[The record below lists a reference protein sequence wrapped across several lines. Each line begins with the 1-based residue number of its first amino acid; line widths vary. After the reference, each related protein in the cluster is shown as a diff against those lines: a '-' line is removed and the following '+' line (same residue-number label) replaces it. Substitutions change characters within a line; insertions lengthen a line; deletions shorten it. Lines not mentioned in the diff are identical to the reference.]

1 MKDLIRLI
9 LREETIGDERVINQ
23 RGYWTFDKVKQEAEK
38 YNTKKEFLKGSP
50 SAYGVAKKNNWF
62 DDVTKHM
69 EISKGQPGYWTFD
82 KVKQAAEKY
91 RTKAEFRSNR
101 PGAYQMAY
109 NNNWLDDVTKH
120 MEELKKPKNYW
131 TYDMVKQ
138 EAEKYTTK
146 SDFSKSSPGAYA
158 SALKFNWLDD
168 VTNHMKL
175 VKGGYGYWTFDTV
188 KQEAEKYNTKTE
200 FQKGSPSAYTLAQ
213 KNNWLDDVTK
223 HMSVVGNN
231 FNRLIYSFEFPDK
244 SVYVGLTY
252 NEKVRY
258 EQHMKNIKSAV
269 YKHIKETG
277 LKPVFKKETHYLSKE
292 NAIRM
297 EEYVEDWYR
306 QNGWKIL
313 NVNKT
318 GGLGG
323 TNLIWTFDKVKQ
335 ESEKYNTKIEFMRGS
350 PGAYSSAKRHNWL
363 DDITKHMEP
372 YVRPIYWTFDKVK
385 QEAEKYKTK
394 KEFLKGSPRAY
405 GIAKK
410 NNWVDAVTSH
420 MEQLKVPAN
429 YWTFDKVKQEAEKY
443 NTKMEFDRGNTSA
456 YQAAYKNN
464 WLDDV
469 TKHMVKKETNP
480 RGYWTYDMVK
490 QEAEK
495 YNKRTEFWKGSPS
508 AYTVASKNNWLNDF
522 FPKNQ
527 R

>member
-1 MKDLIRLI
+1 MRDLIRLI
-9 LREETIGDERVINQ
+9 LREETIGDEQFRKPKGYWTYDRVKQEAEKYNTKVEFKNANVAAYQHAYRNKWLDDVTSHMKRPVSQ
-23 RGYWTFDKVKQEAEK
+23 RYYWTYDRVKQEAEKYNTKKEFQKGSSGAYNVAQANKWLDDITKHMELYVKPIYWTFDKVKQEAEKYNTKSEFSKVSPGAYASAQKFNWLDDVTNHMKPVKGFGYWTFDKVKQEAEK
-38 YNTKKEFLKGSP
+38 YNTKTEFQKGS
-50 SAYGVAKKNNWF
+50 SGAYIVAKKNNWF

-69 EISKGQPGYWTFD
+69 G
-82 KVKQAAEKY
+82 
-91 RTKAEFRSNR
+91 
-101 PGAYQMAY
+101 
-109 NNNWLDDVTKH
+109 
-120 MEELKKPKNYW
+120 
-131 TYDMVKQ
+131 
-138 EAEKYTTK
+138 
-146 SDFSKSSPGAYA
+146 
-158 SALKFNWLDD
+158 
-168 VTNHMKL
+168 
-175 VKGGYGYWTFDTV
+175 
-188 KQEAEKYNTKTE
+188 
-200 FQKGSPSAYTLAQ
+200 
-213 KNNWLDDVTK
+213 
-223 HMSVVGNN
+223 VVGNK

-258 EQHMKNIKSAV
+258 SEHMRNISSAV
-269 YKHIKETG
+269 YKYIKETG
-277 LKPVFKKETHYLSKE
+277 LKPVFKKETHYLSQE
-292 NAIRM
+292 NAVRM

-313 NVNKT
+313 NVIKT

-323 TNLIWTFDKVKQ
+323 ANIIWTFDKVKQ
-335 ESEKYNTKIEFMRGS
+335 EAEKYNTNIEFMRGS
-350 PGAYSSAKRHNWL
+350 PGAYSSAKRNNWL
-363 DDITKHMEP
+363 GDITKHMES

-385 QEAEKYKTK
+385 QEAEKYNTK

-405 GIAKK
+405 GIAKVNK
-410 NNWVDAVTSH
+410 WVDDVTSH

-443 NTKMEFDRGNTSA
+443 GTKVEFSKGNTSA

-495 YNKRTEFWKGSPS
+495 YNTRTEFWKGSGS
-508 AYTVASKNNWLNDF
+508 AYIVASKNNWLDDF
-522 FPKNQ
+522 FPKDQ